1 HARLR
6 VWPNPRG
13 IVGRIPE
20 DEPNRRCRGSTK
32 RESYKSELRAR
43 TSADR
48 CAHVTLSGLLGPRR
62 ACLPDNS
69 LCSNVLGLQSMAYF
83 YSQCPHYH
91 ESGHWAV
98 EYHLWPDSEHPKL
111 DC

>member
-1 HARLR
+1 MNQIGVA
-6 VWPNPRG
+6 
-13 IVGRIPE
+13 
-20 DEPNRRCRGSTK
+20 GSTK

-43 TSADR
+43 TCADG

-62 ACLPDNS
+62 GHPFQIIHPARMYLAFK
-69 LCSNVLGLQSMAYF
+69 SMAYF
-83 YSQCPHYH
+83 YSRCPHYH

-98 EYHLWPDSEHPKL
+98 EYQLWPDSEHPKL